1 MWVSVTQIA
10 FFILCLIGYASIQ
23 FVWRFLI
30 GVILVPCVERY
41 SWKNNSVIMS
51 DKDEEGLT
59 RCGND
64 VCTNAYGIE
73 FRKGFSLRELNWA
86 MSTVGAP
93 LCGAVLLDRVRFRA
107 LDELVYQLESVLLSL
122 EDNFPLRKKGRGRQY
137 RMFRRGRQL
146 VKFTKCV
153 LTLLK
158 NKQWQ
163 MPENCSCGLPEEIV
177 VSEED

>member
-1 MWVSVTQIA
+1 MLVSVTQIA

-23 FVWRFLI
+23 FVWRFLS
-30 GVILVPCVERY
+30 GVILVPCVEQYGR
-41 SWKNNSVIMS
+41 KNNSTIMS

-59 RCGND
+59 RCGNE
-64 VCTNAYGIE
+64 VCTNVYGIE
-73 FRKGFSLRELNWA
+73 FRKGFSLRDLNWA
-86 MSTVGAP
+86 MSTIGAP
-93 LCGAVLLDRVRFRA
+93 LCGAVLLDRERFRA
-107 LDELVYQLESVLLSL
+107 LDELVYQLESVLLGL
-122 EDNFPLRKKGRGRQY
+122 ADNFPLRKKGRGRQY
-137 RMFRRGRQL
+137 RMFSRGRQL

-153 LTLLK
+153 LDLLK

>member
-1 MWVSVTQIA
+1 MLQSS
-10 FFILCLIGYASIQ
+10 LCG
-23 FVWRFLI
+23 VFLI

-41 SWKNNSVIMS
+41 SWKNNSEIMS

-59 RCGND
+59 RCGNE

-93 LCGAVLLDRVRFRA
+93 LCGAVSLDRVRFRA

-122 EDNFPLRKKGRGRQY
+122 EDNFPLRKKVRVRQY

-177 VSEED
+177 VSDED